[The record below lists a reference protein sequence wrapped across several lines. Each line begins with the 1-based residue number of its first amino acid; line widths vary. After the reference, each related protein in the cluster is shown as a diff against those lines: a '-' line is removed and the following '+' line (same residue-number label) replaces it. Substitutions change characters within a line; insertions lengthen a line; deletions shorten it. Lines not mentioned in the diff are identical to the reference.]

1 MIHEYYVVIENLQYE
16 ASESYDILWSIICLK
31 IAAKEK
37 SFLPVSVSISI
48 SISSSD
54 KPVPGESGSYG

>member
-48 SISSSD
+48 SIS
-54 KPVPGESGSYG
+54 

>member
-1 MIHEYYVVIENLQYE
+1 MIHEYQFVIGNLQYE
-16 ASESYDILWSIICLK
+16 ASESYDLLWSTICLK

-37 SFLPVSVSISI
+37 LFLSVSI